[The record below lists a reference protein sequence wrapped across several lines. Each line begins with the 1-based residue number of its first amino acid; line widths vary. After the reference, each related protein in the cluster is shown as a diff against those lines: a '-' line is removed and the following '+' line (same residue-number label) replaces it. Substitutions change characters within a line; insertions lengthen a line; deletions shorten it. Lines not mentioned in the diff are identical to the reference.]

1 MVSPEKKFNFQV
13 VSGEKAYALW
23 RDTRQCRVWV
33 GGGEDVRTLCVWVR
47 ARACGGV
54 FWAQK

>member
-1 MVSPEKKFNFQV
+1 MVSPEKFKSQV
-13 VSGEKAYALW
+13 VSGEKAYAFW
-23 RDTRQCRVWV
+23 CGSGNVVCGW
-33 GGGEDVRTLCVWVR
+33 GEARMLCVWVR